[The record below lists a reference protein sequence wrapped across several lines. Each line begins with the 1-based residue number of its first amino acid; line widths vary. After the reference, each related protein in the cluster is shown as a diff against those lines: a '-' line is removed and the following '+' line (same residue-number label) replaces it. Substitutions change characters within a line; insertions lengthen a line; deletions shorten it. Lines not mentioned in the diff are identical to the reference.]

1 MENYDQEISTF
12 EKIAILIVRIVA
24 FITFCMGLLGLAY
37 SLLLLFVS
45 KSGSE
50 IVSNLGN
57 SVVWLIAGIVLI
69 ILSRFIA
76 RQLAKGL

>member
-24 FITFCMGLLGLAY
+24 FITLCVGLLGLAY

-50 IVSNLGN
+50 VVSNFGN
-57 SVVWLIAGIVLI
+57 SFVWLIAGIALI